1 VHLVPVDKVD
11 AVKEK
16 WTNEY
21 YKKRF
26 PDITEEKLSE
36 AIVVSEPGS
45 GGCVFEVIGRESL

>member
-1 VHLVPVDKVD
+1 VDKVD

-16 WTNEY
+16 WRNEY

-45 GGCVFEVIGRESL
+45 GGCVFEVNGRESI